1 MNVLKVASSIFVAL
15 SCAVLVACEDVP
27 WHIDPLAI
35 NGRDGGS
42 SPLDYPTLMRIG
54 AAARAGGDLANALQ
68 LYRRAASLQTDAAAP
83 FVAIGNTLIEMGQ
96 VNEAIIA
103 YNSALDRQARDP
115 EALRGIAKAY
125 LKTARPELAGKP
137 LAIAFEDTPNDP
149 KLLQLIGVADDLM
162 GQHGEAQARYRRG
175 LELAPG
181 DPVLSLNLALS
192 LALTGNYDE
201 AIARLGPIAAG
212 PKFRIGMVWAA
223 LQHHLCARNGIGQR
237 SDLNFLNSFDFVL
250 GVKKT
255 ASVEVHGAGSANMS
269 RWYTPKSLTQSYLLQ
284 TGSTGL
290 E

>member
-1 MNVLKVASSIFVAL
+1 MKGRKAATSIFVAL

-35 NGRDGGS
+35 NSRDGGS

-96 VNEAIIA
+96 VNEAIVA

-201 AIARLGPIAAG
+201 AIARLGPIAAAPISSPRERQTLALIYG
-212 PKFRIGMVWAA
+212 LKGDRQRAEQLGLLDLDPAA
-223 LQHHLCARNGIGQR
+223 VQHNLAYYETLRRLSPEARSQAVR
-237 SDLNFLNSFDFVL
+237 SLGTNTAAPNS
-250 GVKKT
+250 
-255 ASVEVHGAGSANMS
+255 S
-269 RWYTPKSLTQSYLLQ
+269 
-284 TGSTGL
+284 
-290 E
+290 

>member
-35 NGRDGGS
+35 NSRDGGS

-54 AAARAGGDLANALQ
+54 AAARAGGDLSNALQ

-96 VNEAIIA
+96 INEAIIA

-201 AIARLGPIAAG
+201 AIARLGPIAAAPISSPRERQTLALIYG
-212 PKFRIGMVWAA
+212 LKGDRQRAEQLGLLDLDPAA
-223 LQHHLCARNGIGQR
+223 VQHNLAYYETLRRLSPEARSQAVR
-237 SDLNFLNSFDFVL
+237 SLGTNTAAPNS
-250 GVKKT
+250 
-255 ASVEVHGAGSANMS
+255 S
-269 RWYTPKSLTQSYLLQ
+269 
-284 TGSTGL
+284 
-290 E
+290 